1 MRLDNFLVEN
11 NYYTTRNKAKNAILK
26 GEIKVDGKIIV
37 RPSQDVYEGVKI
49 EIISEK
55 SFVSE
60 GGYKLDKA
68 LSDFSFSVK
77 DLICYDVGSSTG
89 GFTDCLIQNGAKK
102 VYSVDLNDELLDVS
116 LKSNLKVVPVI
127 KNARELNS
135 ADFAD
140 KPDLITA
147 DLSFIS
153 ETYVLP
159 VFSKLCEDGAYLI
172 ILIKPQF
179 ELDKKIKLKNG
190 IIRDIAERK
199 NACKKVYDS
208 AIVNGFSPLKLTTAP
223 VKKDKNVEYLML
235 AIKGDTDKFDF
246 NSFNFN

>member
-11 NYYTTRNKAKNAILK
+11 NFYTTRNKAKNAILK
-26 GEIKVDGKIIV
+26 GEIKVDGNIAFK
-37 RPSQDVYEGVKI
+37 PSQDVEAGVKI

-77 DLICYDVGSSTG
+77 DMICYDVGSSTG
-89 GFTDCLIQNGAKK
+89 GFSDCLIQNGAKK
-102 VYSVDLNDELLDVS
+102 VYSIDLHDDLLDSS
-116 LKSNLKVVPVI
+116 LKTNDKVVTVI
-127 KNARELNS
+127 KNARELNG
-135 ADFAD
+135 ADFSD

-179 ELDKKIKLKNG
+179 ELDKRIKLKNG
-190 IIRDIAERK
+190 ILRDIAERK
-199 NACKKVYDS
+199 NACKKVYECAVS
-208 AIVNGFSPLKLTTAP
+208 NGFSPLNLTVAP
-223 VKKDKNVEYLML
+223 IKKDKNVEYLML
-235 AIKGDTDKFDF
+235 AVKGSADKFDL
-246 NSFNFN
+246 NSLNFN